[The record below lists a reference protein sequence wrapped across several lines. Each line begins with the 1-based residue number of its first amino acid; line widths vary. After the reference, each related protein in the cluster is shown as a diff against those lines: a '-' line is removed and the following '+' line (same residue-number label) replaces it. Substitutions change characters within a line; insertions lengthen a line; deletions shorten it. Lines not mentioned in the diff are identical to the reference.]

1 MREQSEFKRV
11 NGPGKTLESI
21 CINCL
26 ITVDTCMSDEDLAER
41 EIGHRCNDRPE
52 EVALPRIRGASLRR
66 T

>member
-21 CINCL
+21 CMNCL

-41 EIGHRCNDRPE
+41 EIGTVAMTDRK
-52 EVALPRIRGASLRR
+52 R
-66 T
+66 